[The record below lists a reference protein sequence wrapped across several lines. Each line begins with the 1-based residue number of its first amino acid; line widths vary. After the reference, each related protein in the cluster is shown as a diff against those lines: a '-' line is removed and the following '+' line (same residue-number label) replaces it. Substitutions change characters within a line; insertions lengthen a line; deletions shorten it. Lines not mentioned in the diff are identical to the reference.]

1 MENKFLNA
9 LNDATNFT
17 LTANGG
23 LAHKT
28 TRSALLDMFAE
39 AAAYRN
45 RNDVDCIVLFKNA
58 YLENPE
64 YALKCLFY
72 VRAVRE
78 GQGERRYFRTV
89 IRWLASYDTDAV
101 RRNMA
106 AIPELGRWDDLFCLF
121 NTPLESEALA
131 FITEQLKLDVMCE
144 TPSLLA
150 KWMPSIN
157 ASIKARKMAQ
167 RIQSYLGWTNKQYR
181 KTLSILRARINVLE
195 RLMSENR
202 WDEIEFDK
210 IPSKAGF
217 KYRNAFARRDII
229 KEKYTKFIKDENTK
243 VNAGTLYPYECVA
256 SARGCYASPGDVN
269 RESINKY
276 WNNLNDYFNGA
287 SFNGL
292 AVVDVSG
299 SMYSGAASAAP
310 INVAISLGL
319 YCADKANGPFANH
332 FITFSRNPELVE
344 VRGIDFVDKVHNM
357 GNADWGMN
365 TNLEAVFNL
374 LLNTAVSNNLAQED
388 LPENLIIISDMQI
401 DAATRFYGNNVKP
414 ETMMET
420 MRKVWANK
428 GYKIPKLIYWNV
440 NAVKSTF
447 LDNDPNVTYISG
459 FSPVIFEQL
468 MSGKTGYEL
477 MMEVLNKECF
487 ANIK

>member
-1 MENKFLNA
+1 MENKFLSA

-45 RNDVDCIVLFKNA
+45 RNDADCITLFKNA

-89 IRWLASYDTDAV
+89 VRWLASYDSDAV

-121 NTPLESEALA
+121 DTPLETEAMAL
-131 FITEQLKLDVMCE
+131 ITEQLKLDVMCE

-150 KWMPSIN
+150 KWLPSIN
-157 ASIKARKMAQ
+157 ASVKARRMAQ
-167 RIQSYLGWTNKQYR
+167 RIQAYLGWTNKQYR

-256 SARGCYASPGDVN
+256 EACKCYEAPGNVN
-269 RESINKY
+269 RDTINKY
-276 WNNLNDYFNGA
+276 WDNLNNYFNEA
-287 SFNGL
+287 AFNGM

-299 SMYSGAASAAP
+299 SMYGYGASAP

-319 YCADKANGPFANH
+319 YCADKAKGPFANH
-332 FITFSRNPELVE
+332 FITFSRRPELVK
-344 VRGIDFVDKVHNM
+344 VKGIDFVDKVHNM
-357 GNADWGMN
+357 REAEWGIN
-365 TNLEAVFNL
+365 TNLEAVFKL
-374 LLNTAVSNNLAQED
+374 LLNTALTNGLTQED
-388 LPENLIIISDMQI
+388 LPESLIIISDMQI
-401 DAATRFYGNNVKP
+401 DAATCIWGNNVKP

-420 MRKVWANK
+420 MRKVWANH
-428 GYKIPKLIYWNV
+428 GYKIPKLVYWNV

-468 MSGKTGYEL
+468 MTGKTGYEL